1 MNTNIINIL
10 KSVQYFMQN
19 VMQCDIKMTNIPGLH
34 FLYLFIGDRVA
45 ILFLF
50 ATRKRE

>member
-1 MNTNIINIL
+1 ML

-19 VMQCDIKMTNIPGLH
+19 FMQCDIKRTNIPGLH
-34 FLYLFIGDRVA
+34 FLHVFIGDRVA